1 VKPGES
7 LWTIA
12 RDRLAR
18 ASIGGSGEPTNR
30 EVARY
35 WLRVVNANKKHLW
48 SKDPDLI
55 FPEEP
60 IILPRPPKD

>member
-12 RDRLAR
+12 RDQLAG
-18 ASIGGSGEPTNR
+18 APGGSGEPTNR

-35 WLRVVNANKKHLW
+35 WLKVLAANKHHLW
-48 SKDPDLI
+48 SRDPNLI
-55 FPEEP
+55 FPREP
-60 IILPRPPKD
+60 IILPPVD